1 MGPGRFAGVGLVGT
15 LKGIIV
21 AIIVSIVA
29 LAYQVADPPA
39 YVLGMPGTNLF
50 RQRAKEYPEDETI
63 PGLLMLR
70 LEGRFFF
77 VNASQIAQK
86 IKPLIEEFQ
95 PKVGAIHLSGVPD
108 LEHRVEN
115 ADRGRSATAR
125 PWHGRRAGGN
135 EPPSATDVENL
146 SLVRYWGEMQCY
158 SIWKSLLR
166 NIRVRLSPPSGTKI
180 NRKLRSN
187 EYE

>member
-63 PGLLMLR
+63 RQFP
-70 LEGRFFF
+70 
-77 VNASQIAQK
+77 A
-86 IKPLIEEFQ
+86 
-95 PKVGAIHLSGVPD
+95 
-108 LEHRVEN
+108 
-115 ADRGRSATAR
+115 
-125 PWHGRRAGGN
+125 
-135 EPPSATDVENL
+135 
-146 SLVRYWGEMQCY
+146 C
-158 SIWKSLLR
+158 
-166 NIRVRLSPPSGTKI
+166 
-180 NRKLRSN
+180 
-187 EYE
+187 